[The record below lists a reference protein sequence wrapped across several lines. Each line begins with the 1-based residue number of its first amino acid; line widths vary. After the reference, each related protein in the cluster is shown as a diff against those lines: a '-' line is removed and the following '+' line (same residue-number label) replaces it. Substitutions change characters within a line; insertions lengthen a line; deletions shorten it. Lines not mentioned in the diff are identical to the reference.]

1 MKYILAILISLSA
14 AVAGADTV
22 TLCPS
27 FEVAKMTVNSALAI
41 STNDMAG
48 AEELLAKNCPA
59 SAEVT
64 ALGVVLSTIFIDGEA
79 VEFRLAAD
87 GTSVALVPPSMFGH
101 Y

>member
-1 MKYILAILISLSA
+1 MKFFIALFASTVATSALADI
-14 AVAGADTV
+14 V

-27 FEVAKMTVNSALAI
+27 LEVAETTVNSALAI
-41 STNDMAG
+41 STNDMTG
-48 AEELLAKNCPA
+48 AEALLVANCPA

-64 ALGVVLSTIFIDGEA
+64 TLGVVLSTIYLEGEPI
-79 VEFRLAAD
+79 EFRLAAD